1 MPMRAQRTEQ
11 IAESGVHR
19 VMARFEDPGWGP
31 IENKPHDL
39 GTDIFV
45 QVRERGFDLGSMV
58 GVQVKTGPAYFKRH
72 EGDPSA
78 PEGWWYA
85 ESTKDHFDYW
95 TSHALPHLL
104 VLHDHTANTSY
115 WVHVTAD
122 GVVDTGRG
130 QGSSFLPRTR
140 SMRTTVMSSW
150 PSPARL
156 VPTFLLKALFGL
168 AGLRRLLPIS

>member
-1 MPMRAQRTEQ
+1 MRAQRTEQ

-19 VMARFEDPGWGP
+19 VMARFEDLGWGP

-130 QGSSFLPRTR
+130 
-140 SMRTTVMSSW
+140 
-150 PSPARL
+150 ARIL
-156 VPTFLLKALFGL
+156 VPSTNTLDANHRDELMAIAGTARADVPFEGTVWAG
-168 AGLRRLLPIS
+168 GLRRLLPIS